1 MRAGGEMSSFGKES
15 VIWGTKR
22 HLFSW
27 ENNGALLEKVPYF
40 RLRRGIAGEIMSYSG
55 EKSSIPWEKMSYF
68 LENIGTWGIKMPYF

>member
-1 MRAGGEMSSFGKES
+1 MSSFGKES

-40 RLRRGIAGEIMSYSG
+40 RLRRGIAGEIMPYFG
-55 EKSSIPWEKMSYF
+55 EKSSIPREETSCF
-68 LENIGTWGIKMPYF
+68 LEKIGTWGSNW